1 MKIIYDTDGTFTD
14 FNKFIQDEAIPF
26 FVKNYGMEVVY
37 PNKLE
42 IEDILDMDNFFMSEL
57 ECTKEEAKAFTKS
70 ALDDFWV
77 HPRYLKYSMFYK
89 FRNGLVEYT
98 KNMIKDGHEIE
109 IHTSRAKTTDEDV
122 IGKIARSITRLQYL
136 LNGINLPSESFR
148 YYKNDE
154 EKINA
159 ILKEKPDLVFEDKPE
174 IINRLVEKGIKC
186 VCVEGWH
193 NENIESNKNVSKTNC
208 NELQSVLDS
217 EKKVLGARK
226 VEYFR
231 RAAKSDKFYNKLV
244 CLKGLMLNYFE
255 PIILHG
261 ENIKIED
268 NVPLI
273 YAPNHRSTLDP
284 LAINAVINKHVHW
297 VALLRFFQGKD
308 SIFNNSKNPVLCN
321 LTAKTFKNL
330 EFIPVDRKSDNPNA
344 NNLEAIRDM
353 VGYLQVNKLVGIF
366 PEGTTRRPEGHEF
379 GTFDPA
385 FVQLAIKQKA
395 NIMPITTYWFKDKK
409 DKKRVVL
416 NFGKAINVEGR
427 TQEEIYNEFLA
438 VQEEQLRENKVA
450 SEYYLE
456 NKNSK
461 KRILK
466 SSKVYYN

>member
-14 FNKFIQDEAIPF
+14 FNKFIQEEAIPF
-26 FVKNYGMEVVY
+26 FEKKYGMEVVY

-42 IEDILDMDNFFMSEL
+42 IEDILDMDNFFMKEL
-57 ECTKEEAKAFTKS
+57 ECTKEEAQEFTKS

-77 HPRYLKYSMFYK
+77 HPRYLKYSLFYK
-89 FRNGLVEYT
+89 FRNGLCEYT
-98 KNMIKDGHEIE
+98 KNMIKEGHEIE
-109 IHTSRAKTTDEDV
+109 IHTSRAKTTDNDSV
-122 IGKIARSITRLQYL
+122 GKIARSITRLQYL
-136 LNGINLPSESFR
+136 INGIKLPANKFF
-148 YYKNDE
+148 YYKNDAD
-154 EKINA
+154 KIKT
-159 ILKEKPDLVFEDKPE
+159 IIESKPDLVFEDKPE
-174 IINRLVEKGIKC
+174 IIEILEKNGIKC

-193 NENIESNKNVSKTNC
+193 NKEIENNKNVSKTNC
-208 NELQSVLDS
+208 NTLEDVLQS
-217 EKKVLGARK
+217 EKNVLGAKK

-231 RAAKSDKFYNKLV
+231 RAAKSDQFYNKLV

-261 ENIKIED
+261 ENIKIEE

-308 SIFNNSKNPVLCN
+308 SIFNNSKNPILCDI
-321 LTAKTFKNL
+321 TAKTFKNL
-330 EFIPVDRKSDNPNA
+330 EFIPVDRKSDNPKA
-344 NNLEAIRDM
+344 NNFEAIRDM
-353 VGYLQVNKLVGIF
+353 VGYLMVNKIIGIF
-366 PEGTTRRPEGHEF
+366 PEGTTRRPEGQDF
-379 GTFDPA
+379 GTFDPS

-395 NIMPITTYWFKDKK
+395 DIMPITTYWFRDEKN
-409 DKKRVVL
+409 KKRVVL
-416 NFGKAINVEGR
+416 NFGEAIR
-427 TQEEIYNEFLA
+427 TKGKKQDEIYNEFL
-438 VQEEQLRENKVA
+438 QIQNEQLRENKIA

-466 SSKVYYN
+466 KSKLYYN